1 MTVGTVR
8 PTTGPAQGTGT
19 LVCKMTEDRAHRP
32 DGRTA
37 RRERT
42 RDRIVEATIALH
54 TTVGPAR
61 TSISAIAER
70 AGVERHTVYSHFPD
84 TVELFRACSGR
95 WQSRNPFPDPDAW
108 TSVRGRDRRVGI
120 GLTEVYGFYERTHR
134 ELSPVLAGAEDVPA
148 MAESLRAWNAWL
160 DKVTDTLAGSGRATR
175 PEALWVGVRHALELG
190 TWQSLCLRGGLGR
203 EEAVALMRS
212 LVVSASRMRPVSVP
226 GPT

>member
-1 MTVGTVR
+1 
-8 PTTGPAQGTGT
+8 
-19 LVCKMTEDRAHRP
+19 MTEDRAQRT
-32 DGRTA
+32 DGRIA

-84 TVELFRACSGR
+84 AVELFRACSGR

-108 TSVRGRDRRVGI
+108 TSIRGRDRRVGT
-120 GLTEVYGFYERTHR
+120 GLSEVYGYYERTHQ
-134 ELSPVLAGAEDVPA
+134 ELSAVLAGAEDVPA
-148 MAESLRAWNAWL
+148 MAESLRAWNALL
-160 DKVTDTLAGSGRATR
+160 DQVADTLSGSGRGTR
-175 PEALWVGVRHALELG
+175 PEALWVAIRHALELG

-203 EEAVALMRS
+203 EEAVALMRA
-212 LVVSASRMRPVSVP
+212 LVLSASRARAVRS